1 LQHPSIYEVTV
12 DDGENTY
19 TRVNDLETSPYYR
32 WDKSPGLDPPTE
44 AFPKDFH
51 MIAYSDQQ
59 GANKGGETG
68 GNLFIEC
75 CNISNGEESCT
86 STTGGVVF
94 PKKKCDFLGIAFGE
108 LYFCEFH
115 EVMSVNVIMLCV
127 ILTCFHS

>member
-1 LQHPSIYEVTV
+1 MTSPEFSTTPIKENQSLYWHPSIYEVTV

-68 GNLFIEC
+68 GNLFI
-75 CNISNGEESCT
+75 
-86 STTGGVVF
+86 
-94 PKKKCDFLGIAFGE
+94 
-108 LYFCEFH
+108 
-115 EVMSVNVIMLCV
+115 ML
-127 ILTCFHS
+127 